1 MPANKLLL
9 SSSPHFFSAATT
21 RKIMLAVIIALVPS
35 TIYGVYLFGFSALL
49 VVLASVLGA
58 VGSEWLFRLA
68 TKQESH
74 LSDCSAVVTGLLLAL
89 ILPPSIPVWMA
100 FMGAAVSVVVAKEFF
115 GGLGMNPF
123 NPALIG
129 RAFLLMSFPAPMTT
143 WHRPLQGLVDAAS
156 GATPL
161 NILKTGGSLADV
173 ASSVGASN
181 AGGLYWQLFLG
192 NRSGSLGETSILLVT
207 LGGLFLIATGVIQ
220 FVVPLA
226 MLASTALFSLAV
238 GMDPLFSLLSGG
250 VVFGAF
256 FMATDYATSPLTVK
270 GKILYGAGIG
280 LVIVLIR
287 RFGGFPEGVTYAIL
301 IMNML
306 TPFLDRLRTK
316 KYGYVKPR
324 KPAPP
329 KDGSLSKAGVSK

>member
-1 MPANKLLL
+1 MPANNLLL

-35 TIYGVYLFGFSALL
+35 TIYGVYLFGFHALL
-49 VVLASVLGA
+49 VVLVSVLGA
-58 VGSEWLFRLA
+58 VASEWLFRLV
-68 TKQESH
+68 TKQASH
-74 LSDCSAVVTGLLLAL
+74 LADCSAIVTGLLLAL
-89 ILPPSIPVWMA
+89 ILPPSTPLWMA
-100 FMGAAVSVVVAKEFF
+100 LLGAVFSIVVAKEFF

-143 WHRPLQGLVDAAS
+143 WHRPLQGLADAAS

-161 NILKTGGSLADV
+161 NILKTGGSLSDV
-173 ASSVGASN
+173 ISSVGASG

-192 NRSGSLGETSILLVT
+192 NRSGSLGETSILLVC

-220 FVVPLA
+220 FIVPLA
-226 MLASTALFSLAV
+226 LLASTALFSLAV
-238 GMDPLFSLLSGG
+238 GMDPLFSVLTGG
-250 VVFGAF
+250 VAFGAF
-256 FMATDYATSPLTVK
+256 FMATDYSTSPLTVK
-270 GKILYGAGIG
+270 GKILFGVGIG
-280 LVIVLIR
+280 LIIVLIR

-306 TPFLDRLRTK
+306 TPFLDKLRTK
-316 KYGYVKPR
+316 KYGYVRPKKPS
-324 KPAPP
+324 PP
-329 KDGSLSKAGVSK
+329 KDGSLTKPGVAK